1 MSLRRWVSEHDRGY
15 ASLRRA
21 ARTAIV
27 MPAMFAIGDKVIGN
41 PVMATFAAFG
51 SFALLLLVD
60 FSGSIRDRLQ
70 AQVALAAAGSVL
82 VCLGTLA
89 GRAVWLSTA
98 AMALVAFG
106 VLFAGVV
113 SSVLAGATTSL
124 LLAFILPVTLPGPVA
139 SIPARLAG
147 WGLASA
153 ASLVA
158 IAILWPPPARDPLRS
173 SAIAAC
179 RALAE
184 RVRADVAYLLAG
196 ADAPSKAEHED
207 VVKRTDEAVRALHQ
221 TFLATPYRPTGL
233 GTAAR
238 SVVRLVDELKWVN
251 ATMGLIPSR
260 PTGVSVNPITCT
272 VRSAVAVVLDRSA
285 DLLGAPGQGPDL
297 LNSALDELRRA
308 QADMEN
314 RATADLPIA
323 EFVGPSKSGDV
334 DNRGGEFITA
344 LDPTFRAQELTFAA
358 SQIGTNVALASTAER
373 RNWIDRLLGRQPEG
387 SSRTLTAAR
396 ERAASHVQRH
406 SVWLHNSVR
415 GAAALG
421 AAVLVA
427 NLTGVA
433 HSFWVV
439 LGTLSVLRSNALNT
453 GQSVVKSVV
462 GTVVGV
468 AIGGALVTL
477 IGTDT
482 TVLWFLLPPAI
493 LVAGFA
499 PAAISFAAGQ
509 AGFTVVL
516 VILYDIIAPA
526 GWTIGLVRLEDI
538 AIGCAVSLGVGLI
551 FWPRGAAAAL
561 GTALSEA
568 YEESV
573 HYLASAVQFGMG
585 RCDLGPPTRP
595 APTTEAIRA
604 ASASRRLDDT
614 FRSYLAERGSKPV
627 PLAEVT
633 SLVTGPVALRLAGDA
648 VLDLWQ
654 RDRADKGERAT
665 ARREI
670 VAATDRV
677 AGWYQDFARSLS
689 EHREVPKAL
698 VHDLAAD
705 GRLLDA
711 VGHDLRGSDGKAT
724 STAVRMIWTSDYLD
738 AARRLQETLVGP
750 AGVAAQGRAHLR
762 SVVVL
767 AATSIRPSPLR
778 KASRQMPPTPSLS
791 AWAAIGPG
799 LLLHVPARRRRR
811 SRQLARHPEHH
822 RRAH

>member
-15 ASLRRA
+15 VSLRRA

-60 FSGSIRDRLQ
+60 FSGSMRDRLL
-70 AQVALAAAGSVL
+70 AQVALAGAGAVL

-89 GRAVWLSTA
+89 GRAVWLSTV

-106 VLFAGVV
+106 VLFSGVV

-124 LLAFILPVTLPGPVA
+124 LLAFILPITFAGPVS

-153 ASLVA
+153 ASLIA
-158 IAILWPPPARDPLRS
+158 IAILWPAPTRDPLRS
-173 SAIAAC
+173 SAIVAC

-184 RVRADVAYLLAG
+184 RLRADVAFVLAG
-196 ADAPSKAEHED
+196 AGAPSEAEHDD
-207 VVKRTDEAVRALHQ
+207 VLKRTEEAVRTLHQ

-238 SVVRLVDELKWVN
+238 SVVRLVDELRWLH
-251 ATMGLIPSR
+251 ATIGLITPR
-260 PTGVSVNPITCT
+260 PTGVSANSIACP
-272 VRSAVAVVLDRSA
+272 VRSAVTVVLERSA
-285 DLLGAPGQGPDL
+285 DLLGAPGERPDL
-297 LNSALDELRRA
+297 LNSALHELHRSL
-308 QADMEN
+308 ADMEN

-323 EFVGPSKSGDV
+323 EFLGSSNSVDV
-334 DNRGGEFITA
+334 DNRVGEFVTA
-344 LDPTFRAQELTFAA
+344 LDPTFRAQELTFAT
-358 SQIGTNVALASTAER
+358 SQIGANVTLASAAER
-373 RNWIDRLLGRQPEG
+373 RSWIDRLLGRQPEG
-387 SSRTLTAAR
+387 LSRTLTAAR
-396 ERAASHVQRH
+396 ERAASHAQRH
-406 SVWLHNSVR
+406 SVWLHNSLR

-453 GQSVVKSVV
+453 GQNVVKGIV
-462 GTVVGV
+462 GNVVGV

-482 TVLWFLLPPAI
+482 TILWLLLPPAI

-516 VILYDIIAPA
+516 VILYDIIQPA

-538 AIGCAVSLGVGLI
+538 AIGCAVSLGVGLL

-568 YEESV
+568 YEESA

-585 RCDLGPPTRP
+585 RCDLGAPTRP
-595 APTTEAIRA
+595 APTTEAVRA

-614 FRSYLAERGSKPV
+614 FRGYLAERGSKPV
-627 PLAEVT
+627 PLAEVM
-633 SLVTGPVALRLAGDA
+633 SLVTGPAALRLAGDA

-654 RDRADKGERAT
+654 RDRADEGDRAS

-670 VAATDRV
+670 VAGTERV
-677 AGWYQDFARSLS
+677 AGWYQEFAGSLS
-689 EHREVPKAL
+689 GRGEVPEPL

-705 GRLLDA
+705 GRLLGA
-711 VGHDLRGSDGKAT
+711 VGRDLRRDDGKAT
-724 STAVRMIWTSDYLD
+724 STAVRMIWTSDHLD
-738 AARRLQETLVGP
+738 AARRLQGTLVGP
-750 AGVAAQGRAHLR
+750 AAVAAQGHAHISAR
-762 SVVVL
+762 PQFWQRRQSV
-767 AATSIRPSPLR
+767 
-778 KASRQMPPTPSLS
+778 
-791 AWAAIGPG
+791 
-799 LLLHVPARRRRR
+799 
-811 SRQLARHPEHH
+811 RHL
-822 RRAH
+822 

>member
-1 MSLRRWVSEHDRGY
+1 
-15 ASLRRA
+15 
-21 ARTAIV
+21 
-27 MPAMFAIGDKVIGN
+27 
-41 PVMATFAAFG
+41 MATFAAFG

-60 FSGSIRDRLQ
+60 FSGSMRDRLRAQ
-70 AQVALAAAGSVL
+70 AALAGVGAVL

-89 GRAVWLSTA
+89 GRTVWLSA
-98 AMALVAFG
+98 VAMALVAFG
-106 VLFAGVV
+106 VLFSGVV

-124 LLAFILPVTLPGPVA
+124 LLAFILPITFAGPLS

-147 WGLASA
+147 WGMASA
-153 ASLVA
+153 ASLVV
-158 IAILWPPPARDPLRS
+158 IAVLWPAPTRDPLRS
-173 SAIAAC
+173 SAIVAC

-184 RVRADVAYLLAG
+184 RLRADVTYILGG
-196 ADAPSKAEHED
+196 AEAPSEAEHDD

-238 SVVRLVDELKWVN
+238 SVVRLVDELRWLHAIV
-251 ATMGLIPSR
+251 ALIIPR
-260 PTGVSVNPITCT
+260 PTGVSANPIACP
-272 VRSAVAVVLDRSA
+272 VRSAVAVVLERCA
-285 DLLGAPGQGPDL
+285 DLLGAPGERPDL
-297 LNSALDELRRA
+297 LNSALDALDRSL
-308 QADMEN
+308 ADMES

-323 EFVGPSKSGDV
+323 EFAGSSNSVDV
-334 DNRGGEFITA
+334 DHRAGEFVTA
-344 LDPTFRAQELTFAA
+344 LDPTFRAQELTFAT
-358 SQIGTNVALASTAER
+358 SQIGANVALASAAER
-373 RNWIDRLLGRQPEG
+373 RSWIDRLLGRQPEG
-387 SSRTLTAAR
+387 LSRTLTAAR
-396 ERAASHVQRH
+396 ERAASHVKRH
-406 SVWLHNSVR
+406 SVWLHNSLR

-453 GQSVVKSVV
+453 GQNVVKGIV

-482 TVLWFLLPPAI
+482 TVLWFLLPLAI

-509 AGFTVVL
+509 AAFTVVL
-516 VILYDIIAPA
+516 VILYNIIQPA
-526 GWTIGLVRLEDI
+526 GWRIGLVRIEDI
-538 AIGCAVSLGVGLI
+538 AIGCAVSLGVGLL

-568 YEESV
+568 YEESA
-573 HYLASAVQFGMG
+573 HYLASAVEFGMG
-585 RCDLGPPTRP
+585 RCDRGAPMRP
-595 APTTEAIRA
+595 APTNEAVRA

-614 FRSYLAERGSKPV
+614 FRGYLAERGSKPI

-633 SLVTGPVALRLAGDA
+633 SLITGPAALRLAGDA

-654 RDRADKGERAT
+654 RDRADEGDRAG

-670 VAATDRV
+670 VAGTERV
-677 AGWYQDFARSLS
+677 AGWYEEFAGSLS
-689 EHREVPKAL
+689 GRGEVPEPL

-711 VGHDLRGSDGKAT
+711 VGHDLRRDDGKAT
-724 STAVRMIWTSDYLD
+724 STAVRMIWTSDHLD
-738 AARRLQETLVGP
+738 AARRLQGTLVGP
-750 AGVAAQGRAHLR
+750 AGVAAQGHALFSARPQFWQRLQSVRHL
-762 SVVVL
+762 
-767 AATSIRPSPLR
+767 
-778 KASRQMPPTPSLS
+778 
-791 AWAAIGPG
+791 
-799 LLLHVPARRRRR
+799 
-811 SRQLARHPEHH
+811 
-822 RRAH
+822 